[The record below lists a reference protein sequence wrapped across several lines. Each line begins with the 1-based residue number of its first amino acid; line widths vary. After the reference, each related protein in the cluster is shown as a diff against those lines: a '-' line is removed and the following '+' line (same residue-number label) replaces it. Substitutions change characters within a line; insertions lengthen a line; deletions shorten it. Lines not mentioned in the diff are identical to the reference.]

1 MPSVFDRL
9 LLQNPAEILFV
20 ALAAT
25 VAGVIILVVFIL
37 TRRAL
42 RSPLL
47 QLQHPRHPCCASAGR
62 KTVDVSYRRE
72 AL

>member
-9 LLQNPAEILFV
+9 LLQNPAETLFV
-20 ALAAT
+20 ALVAT
-25 VAGVIILVVFIL
+25 VTGVIILVVFIL

-42 RSPLL
+42 RTNIV
-47 QLQHPRHPCCASAGR
+47 H
-62 KTVDVSYRRE
+62 VSYRRE